1 MNRTLHN
8 QPIHWKVATSL
19 IFAAIVFLFWQFA
32 YPAHLA
38 YHEQFQL
45 FLFDTDYLF
54 DRIDEPGGVANYIS
68 DFFIQFYY
76 HSWVGAIILA
86 ALFVCIQQ
94 LTWQVL
100 RKQGVK
106 EAYYPLSF
114 LPIIAVW
121 CYMCNENAMLSY
133 PIALICTL
141 LAMIAYLQLKIPRQ
155 RIVYVAIV
163 LPLLYWIAGSVH
175 FILTLWMVAY
185 ELRITLRNRYLFQ
198 GIAIAMTYSLLAFA
212 WPLLSSIFVHYSI
225 GRLMTGLEYY
235 RFCRDFPLTWYV
247 SLVITS
253 LTPILMPLLPEIKK
267 RTKGIIALQ
276 IALIVIGGGWY
287 IKSGCDFGKEEAI
300 RYDRLAFRC
309 QWEEI
314 IEQAEKKMPST
325 PQSVTCLNLALGM
338 TGQLSDRMFE
348 FYQNGPIGLI
358 YPFSRNVVSSL
369 CSSEV
374 HYQLGMINA
383 AQQITFEVM
392 ASTPNNLQN
401 ARCIRRLAETNLVNG
416 QYEVAAK
423 HLRTLQKTIYYKR
436 WANHL
441 MEFLYDETRINNH
454 PIYGRLRL
462 IAQKD
467 DYLYSG
473 NEMTDMLSTLFQ
485 QNQKNQLAFD
495 YLMAHLLLTGDLQ
508 QVANTLPLI
517 QHTNYKQIPRSY
529 QEALTFAWAQNHT
542 NFDSMPWNV
551 SPNVKQAMT
560 DFVKLYRTS
569 TSNVQNLLK
578 ERYGKTYWYYITN
591 RQQP

>member
-1 MNRTLHN
+1 MNRTPHN
-8 QPIHWKVATSL
+8 LSINWKISL
-19 IFAAIVFLFWQFA
+19 SMIFAAIVFLFWQFV

-45 FLFDTDYLF
+45 FLFDTDYLL

-68 DFFIQFYY
+68 DFLIQFYY

-86 ALFVCIQQ
+86 ILFVWMQR
-94 LTWQVL
+94 LTWRVVKL
-100 RKQGVK
+100 QGVK
-106 EAYYPLSF
+106 EIYYPLSF
-114 LPIIAVW
+114 LPIITVW

-133 PIALICTL
+133 LIALICTL
-141 LAMIAYLQLKIPRQ
+141 YAMIMYLQLKVPRQ

-163 LPLLYWIAGSVH
+163 LPLLYWIAGSIH
-175 FILTLWMVAY
+175 FILAFWMVVY

-198 GIAIAMTYSLLAFA
+198 GIAIALTYALLAFA

-235 RFCRDFPLTWYV
+235 RYPRALPIAWHV
-247 SLVITS
+247 SLHITS
-253 LTPILMPLLPEIKK
+253 LIPILMPLLPEIKK
-267 RTKGIIALQ
+267 RQKAIFALQ
-276 IALIVIGGGWY
+276 IALIVIGGGWLV
-287 IKSGCDFGKEEAI
+287 KSGCDFGKEEAI
-300 RYDRLAFRC
+300 LYDRLAFRC

-314 IEQAEKKMPST
+314 IERAEKKMPRT

-348 FYQNGPIGLI
+348 FYQNGPSGLI

-374 HYQLGMINA
+374 HYQLGMVNA

-401 ARCIRRLAETNLVNG
+401 ARCIRRLAETNMVNG

-436 WANHL
+436 WADH
-441 MEFLYDETRINNH
+441 MMGFLYDETRINNH

-473 NEMTDMLSTLFQ
+473 NKMTDMLSTLFQ
-485 QNQKNQLAFD
+485 QNLKNQLAFD

-517 QHTNYKQIPRSY
+517 QYTNYKQIPRSY
-529 QEALTFAWAQNHT
+529 QEALALAWAQNHT
-542 NFDSMPWNV
+542 NFDNMPWNV
-551 SPNVKQAMT
+551 SSNVKQAMT
-560 DFVKLYRTS
+560 DFVKLYRAS
-569 TSNVQNLLK
+569 TNNTQDLLK

-591 RQQP
+591 TQQP